1 MDPIFQFTDLSTHV
15 QNCSSDECILPTC
28 VNRKLNNAKTS
39 HKQLQQHKKRDWSTT
54 VSDVRHKKEN
64 IQHDKELD
72 EATALF
78 FEDLEELMKGD
89 LGKTP
94 PSCLATDIV
103 AKNSFYLSQ
112 NIPGCNQLHI
122 AADNDVELIL
132 NSQQKKGYEFAQ
144 SPSDTELAMVPTGIS
159 PDQLTGRSL
168 KTQSSPLE
176 MEKFI
181 PFGDFPYQRPSS
193 RIKATTATTKGT
205 EELPSFCSLRDSKLL
220 HEDENNL
227 KKQAPVKQ
235 PTNAKRLWG
244 ILAQILQMIEEGSV
258 SEDSEAFCVKV
269 LQKALAELQLRF
281 LPQKLVKKKRKKEEK
296 SSMEK
301 ETCTAVGI
309 QIE

>member
-28 VNRKLNNAKTS
+28 VNWKLNVAKTS
-39 HKQLQQHKKRDWSTT
+39 HKQLQQHKKREWSTT
-54 VSDVRHKKEN
+54 VSDVRHKKEKL
-64 IQHDKELD
+64 QHDKEID

-89 LGKTP
+89 LGKTL
-94 PSCLATDIV
+94 PSCLATDID
-103 AKNSFYLSQ
+103 AKNSFYVSQ

-132 NSQQKKGYEFAQ
+132 NSQQKKGYEFAE

-159 PDQLTGRSL
+159 PDQLTGSSL
-168 KTQSSPLE
+168 KTQSYPLE
-176 MEKFI
+176 MEKLFI

-193 RIKATTATTKGT
+193 RMTATAAPTKGT
-205 EELPSFCSLRDSKLL
+205 EELPFFCSLRDSKLPQ
-220 HEDENNL
+220 EDENKL
-227 KKQAPVKQ
+227 KNQASLIQ

-244 ILAQILQMIEEGSV
+244 ILAQILKMIEEGSV

-281 LPQKLVKKKRKKEEK
+281 LPQK
-296 SSMEK
+296 
-301 ETCTAVGI
+301 
-309 QIE
+309 